1 MPTLSY
7 IEPLDDIVKKI
18 TSDRL
23 KPRDVMCSLENYPYR
38 FSEDIHNILKS
49 IFSQRDLH
57 ASNMN
62 FASSYGEK
70 ILSSLGVGKRG
81 ETIFGRHPLIIRNIR
96 NSGSVKDN
104 KPVYIITMTEQTG
117 PPLPED
123 ISSEWR

>member
-1 MPTLSY
+1 
-7 IEPLDDIVKKI
+7 
-18 TSDRL
+18 
-23 KPRDVMCSLENYPYR
+23 MCSLENYPYR

-57 ASNMN
+57 ASTMN

-81 ETIFGRHPLIIRNIR
+81 ETIFGRHPLIIRGIR